1 MAPDG
6 ASLDDRAFLYD
17 QAFVLLALAESQRVL
32 GAQPALLSEALQLTD
47 ALYSHLKRPGQG
59 FSSGAAD
66 AVPLLAN
73 PHMHLLEAA
82 LAWIQIS
89 EDPIWRSLADELV
102 DLALT
107 RFLDRQT
114 GAIRE
119 RFAAD
124 WSQLGPSAGP
134 VVEPGHLF
142 EWAWLLLRWSHSSP
156 GAASRAAE
164 RLVEIGETYGVHAGV
179 VITALHEDLTVSDG
193 SARLWPQTERLKAA
207 VSLAKRTP
215 DSPSWSA
222 AASAAA
228 ALARFLTTRT
238 PGLWHDWFAADGH
251 FVASRAPASSFYHIV
266 CAIAELSTADAP
278 TSP

>member
-1 MAPDG
+1 M
-6 ASLDDRAFLYD
+6 
-17 QAFVLLALAESQRVL
+17 LLALAESQRVM
-32 GAQPALLSEALQLTD
+32 GAQPELVSEAIQLRD

-59 FSSGAAD
+59 FSSQAAD

-82 LAWIQIS
+82 LAWMQIS
-89 EDPIWRSLADELV
+89 EDCIWRSLADELV

-107 RFLDRQT
+107 RLIDPQT

-142 EWAWLLLRWSHSSP
+142 EWAWLLLRWSNSSP
-156 GAASRAAE
+156 PAASRAAE
-164 RLVEIGETYGVHAGV
+164 RLIEIGETYGVHAGV

-207 VSLAKRTP
+207 VSLAKRSP

-228 ALARFLTTRT
+228 ALSRFLTTRT
-238 PGLWHDWFAADGH
+238 PGLWHDWRAADGH
-251 FVASRAPASSFYHIV
+251 FPPARAPASSFYHIV
-266 CAIAELSTADAP
+266 CAIAELSTADAL